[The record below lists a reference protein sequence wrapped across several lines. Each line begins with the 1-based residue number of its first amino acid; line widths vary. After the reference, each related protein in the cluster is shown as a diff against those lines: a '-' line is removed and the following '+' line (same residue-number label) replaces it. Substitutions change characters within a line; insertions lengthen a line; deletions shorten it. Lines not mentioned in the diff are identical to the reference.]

1 MQSTQIFSLI
11 LAFTSCRSPFNRRS
25 GGKEKLFLKTKT
37 PNLLISCSRT
47 LLISLSVVGLCV
59 TTLSSQSAGDYAI
72 GASDV
77 LTIQVFD
84 QPDLGGKYTVEAD
97 GTFSFPLIG
106 RVKAGGISL
115 RAFETQLKKRLV
127 DEKFFRNPQVTVA
140 VEQYRSQR
148 VFVMGEVRAPGPVA
162 LTGGMTL
169 IEALSRA
176 GSTLPSSSG
185 EVAIV
190 RAPPGAKGPVLPE
203 QGGSEILRASIR
215 DLEAGKMKQ
224 NIELRDGDTIFAP
237 RAESVYVFG
246 QVKNPGAYSIQK
258 DTTVLQ
264 ALSLGGGVT
273 ENGAMNRIKIVRIV
287 NGEKT
292 EVKVKLTDLVK
303 PGDTIIVPERYF

>member
-1 MQSTQIFSLI
+1 MFSGSC
-11 LAFTSCRSPFNRRS
+11 TSRFNKRTGDQEIPFLR
-25 GGKEKLFLKTKT
+25 TKT
-37 PNLLISCSRT
+37 PDLLISCSK
-47 LLISLSVVGLCV
+47 LLLASCSRNLLTSLALFTVCIAPISA
-59 TTLSSQSAGDYAI
+59 QSAGDYTI

-84 QPDLGGKYTVEAD
+84 QPDLGGRYTVEAD

-106 RVKAGGISL
+106 RVKAGGMSL
-115 RAFETQLKKRLV
+115 RAFETQLKKRLL
-127 DEKFFRNPQVTVA
+127 DEGYFRNPQVTVA

-190 RAPPGAKGPVLPE
+190 RAPQGAKGPVLPE

-224 NIELRDGDTIFAP
+224 NIELHDGDTIFIP

-246 QVKNPGAYSIQK
+246 QVKSPGAYSIQK

-264 ALSLGGGVT
+264 ALSLGGGLT
-273 ENGAMNRIKIVRIV
+273 ENGAMNRIRIVRIV
-287 NGEKT
+287 NGEKK

>member
-1 MQSTQIFSLI
+1 MKSTETFAARRQI
-11 LAFTSCRSPFNRRS
+11 LAALAVFALCIAA
-25 GGKEKLFLKTKT
+25 
-37 PNLLISCSRT
+37 ISA
-47 LLISLSVVGLCV
+47 
-59 TTLSSQSAGDYAI
+59 QSAADYTI

-84 QPDLGGKYTVEAD
+84 QPDLGGRYTVEAD

-115 RAFETQLKKRLV
+115 RAFETQLKKRLL
-127 DEKFFRNPQVTVA
+127 DEGYFRNPQVTVA

-190 RAPPGAKGPVLPE
+190 RAPQGARGPALPE
-203 QGGSEILRASIR
+203 QGGAEILRASIR
-215 DLEAGKMKQ
+215 DLEAGLMKQ
-224 NIELRDGDTIFAP
+224 NIELRDGDTIFVP

-246 QVKNPGAYSIQK
+246 QVKNPSAYSIQK

-264 ALSLGGGVT
+264 ALSLAGGLT

-287 NGEKT
+287 KGEKK